1 MDAWGRRMVASS
13 GGIIATR
20 CRLESVRTA
29 IAREEL
35 QLQVAIIGLGYVGAV
50 TAACLAKLGIDV
62 VGVDTDRHKVDAIAA
77 GRSPIAE
84 PGLDELLAAAV
95 ASRRLTTGSLRDAV
109 QRSDVIMIAVGTP
122 SAPSGA
128 LDLSAVHRVA
138 DEIGASLPRDGR
150 FRTIVVR
157 STVLPGSTD
166 ADVRPRLEAGSGM
179 TAGIEFGLAT
189 NPEFLRESSSIRDFF
204 EASRTVIGADDE
216 RSARM
221 VSDVYAGVEAP
232 IFVVPIRTSEMV
244 KYTDNAFHAVK
255 IAFANEIASF
265 ARAND
270 VDGRD
275 VMKVMMADDRL
286 NISTAY
292 LRPGYAF
299 GGSCLPKDLRAI
311 TDCARKT
318 DVDLPLLQAALASNV
333 AHFERGVRLV
343 EETGLRRV
351 GLLGLSF
358 KSSTDDLRESP
369 AVALAE
375 RLLGKGYR
383 LSIYDDDIH
392 PDRLRGANRDF
403 IEQHLPHLREVLSD
417 SLRSTLA
424 ASEVIVLTKLW
435 PAVAELP
442 SMLRDDQVLIDLVG
456 LPAGAEPPARYAGIG
471 W

>member
-1 MDAWGRRMVASS
+1 
-13 GGIIATR
+13 
-20 CRLESVRTA
+20 LN
-29 IAREEL
+29 
-35 QLQVAIIGLGYVGAV
+35 VAIIGLGYVGAV
-50 TAACLAKLGIDV
+50 TAACLAKLGIHAI
-62 VGVDTDRHKVDAIAA
+62 GVDTDAQKLEAIAQ

-84 PGLDELLAAAV
+84 PGLDELLAEAV
-95 ASRRLTTGSLRDAV
+95 SSGRLTTASIGEAV
-109 QRSDVIMIAVGTP
+109 ERADVIMIAVGTP

-128 LDLSAVHRVA
+128 LDLTAVSRVA
-138 DEIGASLPRDGR
+138 DEVGASLPRDGR
-150 FRTIVVR
+150 FRTVVIR
-157 STVLPGSTD
+157 STVLPGTTD
-166 ADVRPRLEAGSGM
+166 AEVRPRLEAASGM
-179 TAGIEFGLAT
+179 TAGVDFGLAT

-216 RSARM
+216 RSAQMLRE
-221 VSDVYAGVEAP
+221 VYAGVEAP
-232 IFVVPIRTSEMV
+232 VFVVPIRTSEMV

-265 ARAND
+265 ARANG

-275 VMKVMMADDRL
+275 VMQVMTADDRL

-311 TDCARKT
+311 TDRARKT
-318 DVDLPLLQAALASNV
+318 DVDLPLLEAALASNTS
-333 AHFERGVRLV
+333 HFERGVRLV
-343 EETGLRRV
+343 EASGKRNV

-383 LSIYDDDIH
+383 LSIYDEDIH
-392 PDRLRGANRDF
+392 PERLLGANRAF
-403 IEQHLPHLREVLSD
+403 IDRHLPHLGELLSE
-417 SLRSTLA
+417 SLDATLA
-424 ASEVIVLTKLW
+424 SSDVLVLTKLW
-435 PAVAELP
+435 PDVEDLAER
-442 SMLRDDQVLIDLVG
+442 LRDDQVLVDLVG
-456 LPAGAEPPARYAGIG
+456 LPGADQLPERYAGIG